1 MRLEIAIDTLQAML
15 DRLEGEKVE
24 VHYDDE
30 VEALAIAIEHL
41 EKADRNRQA
50 EIEKAVELIHD
61 AVFDSDGNLH
71 KSAWGYIKDRID
83 FPPEDK
89 AEIIRRLGLAEKE

>member
-1 MRLEIAIDTLQAML
+1 MNFKQAINVL
-15 DRLEGEKVE
+15 REKQKRAAETVFAQ
-24 VHYDDE
+24 DE
-30 VEALAIAIEHL
+30 AEALAIAIEQL

-50 EIEKAVELIHD
+50 EIAKAVELIRD

-71 KSAWGYIKDRID
+71 ADAWHYIKDRID

-89 AEIIRRLGLAEKE
+89 AEIIRRLGLAGKE

>member
-1 MRLEIAIDTLQAML
+1 MNIKQAIKVLRIRKRRVT
-15 DRLEGEKVE
+15 GEE
-24 VHYDDE
+24 A
-30 VEALAIAIEHL
+30 EALSIAIEQL
-41 EKADRNRQA
+41 VKADHNRDA

-71 KSAWGYIKDRID
+71 ESAWSYIKDRID

-89 AEIIRRLGLAEKE
+89 AEIIQRLGLTEKE

>member
-1 MRLEIAIDTLQAML
+1 MNFKRAIKVLSERKQVAAKDEAEALSMAIDLLLRAVC
-15 DRLEGEKVE
+15 DRE
-24 VHYDDE
+24 
-30 VEALAIAIEHL
+30 
-41 EKADRNRQA
+41 A
-50 EIEKAVELIHD
+50 EINKAVELIGD

-71 KSAWGYIKDRID
+71 KSAWSYIRDRID

>member
-1 MRLEIAIDTLQAML
+1 MNIKQAIKVLRISKRRVT
-15 DRLEGEKVE
+15 GEE
-24 VHYDDE
+24 A
-30 VEALAIAIEHL
+30 EALSIAIEQL
-41 EKADRNRQA
+41 VKADHNRDA

-71 KSAWGYIKDRID
+71 ESAWSYIKDRID

-89 AEIIRRLGLAEKE
+89 AEIIQRLGLTEKE

>member
-1 MRLEIAIDTLQAML
+1 MKIEIAIDV
-15 DRLEGEKVE
+15 LESIIERCQGNLIAIPEDK
-24 VHYDDE
+24 E
-30 VEALAIAIEHL
+30 VEALTIAIKQL
-41 EKADRNRQA
+41 EKADRNREA
-50 EIEKAVELIHD
+50 EIEKAVELIGD

-71 KSAWGYIKDRID
+71 ESAWSYIKDRID